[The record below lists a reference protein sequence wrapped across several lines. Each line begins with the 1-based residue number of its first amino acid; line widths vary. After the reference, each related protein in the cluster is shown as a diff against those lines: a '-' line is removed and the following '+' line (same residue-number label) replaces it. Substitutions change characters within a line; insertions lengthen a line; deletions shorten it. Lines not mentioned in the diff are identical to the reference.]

1 MLKNI
6 LFISIMLL
14 FYSCSD
20 RTGGCT
26 DPIATNYESFADFDD
41 GSCDYLGCTDPLAIN
56 YDPDAT
62 LEEENECV
70 YSSEMLWYLSESSYD
85 YMFVNNITEFE
96 IWESTPS
103 LLIDYQGSLFYSIG
117 YFENPPNDCSSQA
130 GVVSITLQWTGNYD
144 NNSLYFSWDIVDQF
158 TGISH
163 FTDDHILNPNEC
175 IIVPVNGSLLK
186 KGPEKE
192 KREKSAI

>member
-1 MLKNI
+1 
-6 LFISIMLL
+6 MLL

-26 DPIATNYESFADFDD
+26 DPIAINYESFADFDD
-41 GSCDYLGCTDPLAIN
+41 GLSLIIVGCTDPIALN
-56 YDPDAT
+56 YDPNAT

-103 LLIDYQGSLFYSIG
+103 LLIDYQGEHYIIHW
-117 YFENPPNDCSSQA
+117 YFRKSTYHCSP
-130 GVVSITLQWTGNYD
+130 TN
-144 NNSLYFSWDIVDQF
+144 
-158 TGISH
+158 
-163 FTDDHILNPNEC
+163 
-175 IIVPVNGSLLK
+175 
-186 KGPEKE
+186 
-192 KREKSAI
+192 